1 MFVIVLF
8 INLKK
13 TNNKQVDLEFHYQPR
28 EFFAQA
34 KLFKYVAQ
42 IWYSLFCSKYGFELA
57 YRTRTEDLEQRIIG
71 F

>member
-13 TNNKQVDLEFHYQPR
+13 TNYKQVDLEFHYQPR

-34 KLFKYVAQ
+34 KLLRKSGIACSVARMV
-42 IWYSLFCSKYGFELA
+42 SN
-57 YRTRTEDLEQRIIG
+57 
-71 F
+71 